1 MTVTMLMR
9 RQCCWGGWWGKHLA
23 CWWTCCPG
31 CDGRSRLYECHFWKQ
46 DFDSSFLQ
54 QKKIMII
61 ITRLIISMSQFI
73 VFFSSF
79 NFLSALSTLS
89 CKDNQLIQSCF
100 LPQVE
105 RPGCPSWTCSAPPPP
120 PSAFRG
126 QPSTWRGSRWS
137 TLSHCWSGRGSER
150 WGPCCCLFPVFKD
163 ISFVWIL
170 LIWSDIN
177 NDVLI
182 LKYSSEGQR

>member
-1 MTVTMLMR
+1 MTNIIINQPSGLLYCWR
-9 RQCCWGGWWGKHLA
+9 FWWRCHGSIWRWWRWRCCWGGWWGKHLA

-89 CKDNQLIQSCF
+89 CKDNNWFNLAFFLKSRDLVVRVELVLRLHLRLQLFVGSLQLGVVPVDRLYLIVGQVVVPRDEGLVVVYF
-100 LPQVE
+100 L
-105 RPGCPSWTCSAPPPP
+105 
-120 PSAFRG
+120 F
-126 QPSTWRGSRWS
+126 
-137 TLSHCWSGRGSER
+137 L
-150 WGPCCCLFPVFKD
+150 
-163 ISFVWIL
+163 
-170 LIWSDIN
+170 
-177 NDVLI
+177 
-182 LKYSSEGQR
+182 